1 MSQPILAQFMTE
13 LVSGRIRLVDLT
25 ETLTPEFPTIVL
37 PPEFGQAWPF
47 RIEEISRYDER
58 GPAWYWNNFS
68 CSEHTGTHFDAPVH
82 WVTGKDQP
90 DNTVDTIPVE
100 AFIAGASVIDCSAE
114 ARDNPDFLLTI
125 DFVKKWEEQHGRI
138 PARSWVLMRTDWSK
152 RAKPAEY
159 LNMKEDGAHSPGP
172 DAEVVP
178 WLIKERDVHGF
189 GTESVGTDAG
199 QAHHL
204 NPPYP
209 CHYFMHGN
217 NRYGLQCLTN
227 LDQLPPTGAVIFS
240 APLKIRSGS
249 GSPLRVL
256 ALAPSASMAVDNNR
270 TQGDPP

>member
-1 MSQPILAQFMTE
+1 MSANVLAQFM
-13 LVSGRIRLVDLT
+13 SGLASGEIRIVDLT

-82 WVTGKDQP
+82 WISGKDQP
-90 DNTVDTIPVE
+90 NNTVDTIPPS
-100 AFIAGASVIDCSAE
+100 AFIAGACVIDCSGP

-125 DFVKKWEEQHGRI
+125 DYVKEWEARHGRI
-138 PARSWVLMRTDWSK
+138 PPRTWVLMRTDWSK
-152 RAKPAEY
+152 RAKPADY
-159 LNMKEDGAHSPGP
+159 LNMREDGAHSPGP

-199 QAHHL
+199 QAQHL
-204 NPPYP
+204 DPPYP

-240 APLKIRSGS
+240 APLKIRQGS
-249 GSPLRVL
+249 DSPLRVL
-256 ALAPSASMAVDNNR
+256 ALAPASGER
-270 TQGDPP
+270 P